1 MARWGVNVAFSTAY
15 HPETDGQT
23 ERYQRVLAES
33 LRAVLDNTGDYAWP
47 DVLPFVVYSLNST
60 VQESL
65 GMSAYEADYAREPM
79 QWLDGVAPG
88 RSSATHGMSDKDLRA
103 VTDRMVQNALEEA
116 QARMKQYADAKRRPS
131 PRYKVGDRVYASSR
145 ALRSREENEMLGSAN
160 KLKSKRVG
168 PFRIKRQINSRAYEL
183 ELPPLMKRVHPVVNV
198 SYLHKADDLGSFGR
212 ADEPTP
218 VMVTG
223 DGSYYQPKS
232 VLKWRHHKKKGH
244 EYLVSWVGYGTEE
257 DSWLSVKDLELCP
270 GMVRAFWEAQGERP
284 PKGALP

>member
-1 MARWGVNVAFSTAY
+1 MAYSTAY

-47 DVLPFVVYSLNST
+47 DVLPFVVYSINST

-79 QWLDGVAPG
+79 QWLDGVLPG
-88 RSSATHGMSDKDLRA
+88 GLSQPSVDGLSDKELRA
-103 VTDRMVQNALEEA
+103 VTDRLVHDALEEA
-116 QARMKQYADAKRRPS
+116 QARMKKYADAKRRPS
-131 PRYKVGDRVYASSR
+131 PQYKAGDRVFVDSKAM
-145 ALRSREENEMLGSAN
+145 RSREENEMLGTAN

-168 PFRIKRQINSRAYEL
+168 PFRIKRQINPRAYEL
-183 ELPPLMKRVHPVVNV
+183 ELPPLMRRVHPVVNV
-198 SYLHKADDLGSFGR
+198 SYLHKAEDLGSFGR
-212 ADEPTP
+212 DDEPPP

-223 DGSYYQPKS
+223 DGKFYKPKAL
-232 VLKWRHHKKKGH
+232 LKWRRRAGRRGY

-257 DSWLSVKDLELCP
+257 NTWLPVKDLKLCRD
-270 GMVRAFWEAQGERP
+270 MVESFWEAQGTQP